1 MRSSVT
7 TFTSLSGFFISALI
21 CGFAALFLL
30 MLFADEASAQR
41 KPSLRL
47 MRRDYFAGRF
57 VLIPADGKAAS
68 YQLSRLIAQVADHD
82 LILPPR
88 AYLIRNTPAGGAGD
102 LIAWMKSIDYAD
114 ADGAIVSLGLPTD
127 GMDAVTLQSRFEAI
141 RGLHREHPR
150 LAIYGF
156 IAPSPQSSDPISSA
170 ALELLNSG
178 VLDYLLISDNGLTAP
193 ARERI
198 LNEITHR
205 QFSDRVL
212 LSPAGTDAESLL
224 VARQLNHRFGLT
236 PRIAPFFSAQQSPVA
251 DSLIA
256 ASGGLKPGASAAATR
271 SADLLLFVH
280 QPGTDEQ
287 KFAAFI
293 SELARAVDAG
303 YRVALADV
311 ATERTERER
320 LLNAIRSRRLLDR
333 LFAYAASDNSSDGL
347 AVALAQASARLI
359 TARFLRDD
367 VDRLRRTEQAQ
378 IELLLNRWLKAAVCD
393 PVLLPQLDAFVR
405 EQLKADPEHLAAATE
420 RAEEF
425 ISGEL
430 RRVASEHFSEQFR
443 NNIHS
448 ILLSSGERAEF
459 RVRAL
464 QSLRLSFP
472 LRRTSDPEI
481 RARVYLFLENLIQT
495 EQPQAEW
502 GLKDKDK
509 LDDRL
514 LSRYNTVNW
523 SAFAVGA
530 GVAQLGIVIAG
541 NEAGESE
548 SYTIRSRLQRK
559 IRQIEIIT
567 TSARGAFYALTK
579 LEQLG
584 VDGRLAQ
591 DFQLTESPAFRLRG
605 LLEAFDGWSQRD
617 RLDVLRFI
625 GRMRMNRYYYAPQ
638 DDPFCYERWH
648 ENYTGNDL
656 TRFSDLL
663 RAASESFVELVYA
676 FSPGAAITY
685 SGEADFAA
693 LTRRIDAL
701 AGLGVRRF
709 ALFVNEAPLSQPEDR
724 ARFQTPAAA
733 QAFLLSRTLEYLK
746 RAFPNA
752 TLTARADGSREYLK
766 ELSDATPKEISFL
779 LTNAGLQAGALQSHR
794 LIFQDDFPVNGSGQW
809 RLFPEPDTSL
819 AFSESLTGFAAQPA
833 RQAHVAML
841 PLSVMAEYMWNPRD
855 FNPEVSL
862 TRALNLLYDARSR
875 AAMRVWSNAFR
886 EGSVFG
892 ALFKPSSGEINAP
905 LIEQRLNDLHNALEG
920 IGITRERGLLRGEL
934 AALLTRSEKL
944 LAQLKN
950 DPVYEKLPDGRYRK
964 R

>member
-7 TFTSLSGFFISALI
+7 SFTGLSGFCISALI
-21 CGFAALFLL
+21 CGFALLFLL
-30 MLFADEASAQR
+30 TLLSDEASAQR

-57 VLIPADGKAAS
+57 VLIPADGKTAS
-68 YQLSRLIAQVADHD
+68 YQLPRLIAQVADHE

-88 AYLIRNTPAGGAGD
+88 ALLIRNSQAGEADD
-102 LIAWMKSIDYAD
+102 LTAWIKSADYAD
-114 ADGAIVSLGLPTD
+114 TDGVIISLGLPS
-127 GMDAVTLQSRFEAI
+127 GESGAATLQSRFEAI
-141 RGLHREHPR
+141 RRIHREHPR

-156 IAPSPQSSDPISSA
+156 IAPPPQSVETISSA
-170 ALELLNSG
+170 LELINSG
-178 VLDYLLISDNGLTAP
+178 VLDYLIISDDGLTAS

-198 LNEITHR
+198 LPEISHR
-205 QFSDRVL
+205 QLSDRVL
-212 LSPAGTDAESLL
+212 LSPSGTDAESLL
-224 VARQLNHRFGLT
+224 VARQLNRRFGLT
-236 PRIAPFFSAQQSPVA
+236 PRIAPFFSAQHSSAA

-256 ASGGLKPGASAAATR
+256 ASGGLKPGASAAEAR
-271 SADLLLFVH
+271 SADLLLFIH

-287 KFAAFI
+287 KFAAFM

-311 ATERTERER
+311 ATERAERER
-320 LLNAIRSRRLLDR
+320 LLNAVRSRRLPDR

-393 PVLLPQLDAFVR
+393 PVLIPQLDVFVR
-405 EQLKADPEHLAAATE
+405 EQLKADPEHLDAATE

-443 NNIHS
+443 HNVHS

-459 RVRAL
+459 RVRAI

-472 LRRTSDPEI
+472 LSRTSDPEI
-481 RARVYLFLENLIQT
+481 RARVYLLLENFIQT
-495 EQPQAEW
+495 EQPRAEW
-502 GLKDKDK
+502 ELKGKDK

-514 LSRYNTVNW
+514 LNRYNAINW

-530 GVAQLGIVIAG
+530 GVAQLGIIIAG

-548 SYTIRSRLQRK
+548 SYTIRSRLQGK
-559 IRQIEIIT
+559 IRQIEIIS
-567 TSARGAFYALTK
+567 TSTRGAFYALTK
-579 LEQLG
+579 LEELG
-584 VDGRLAQ
+584 TDGRLAQ
-591 DFQLTESPAFRLRG
+591 DFQLTESPAIRLRG
-605 LLEAFDGWSQRD
+605 LLEVFDGWSQRD

-625 GRMRMNRYYYAPQ
+625 GRMRMNRYYYVPQ
-638 DDPFCYERWH
+638 DDPLCYERWR
-648 ENYTGNDL
+648 ENYTEKEL

-663 RAASESFVELVYA
+663 RAANESFVELVYA
-676 FSPGAAITY
+676 LSPGAAITY
-685 SGEADFAA
+685 SDEADFAA
-693 LTRRIDAL
+693 LTRRLDAM
-701 AGLGVRRF
+701 AGLGVRHF
-709 ALFVNEAPLSQPEDR
+709 ALFMNEAPLSKPEDR

-733 QAFLLSRTLEYLK
+733 QAFLLSRTFEYLK
-746 RAFPNA
+746 RAIPNA
-752 TLTARADGSREYLK
+752 TLTVRAGGSREYLK

-779 LTNAGLQAGALQSHR
+779 LTNAGLQAGAPQSR
-794 LIFQDDFPVNGSGQW
+794 QLIFQDDFPGSDSGRW
-809 RLFPEPDTSL
+809 RLFPEAGTSL
-819 AFSESLTGFAAQPA
+819 PLSESLTGFVAQPA
-833 RQAHVAML
+833 LQPHVAML
-841 PLSVMAEYMWNPRD
+841 PLALTAEYLWNPREY
-855 FNPEVSL
+855 NPEVSL
-862 TRALNLLYDARSR
+862 TRALHLLYDARSR

-892 ALFKPSSGEINAP
+892 VLSRHPADEINVP
-905 LIEQRLNDLHNALEG
+905 LIEQRLNDLRAALEG

-950 DPVYEKLPDGRYRK
+950 DPAYEKLPDGRYRK